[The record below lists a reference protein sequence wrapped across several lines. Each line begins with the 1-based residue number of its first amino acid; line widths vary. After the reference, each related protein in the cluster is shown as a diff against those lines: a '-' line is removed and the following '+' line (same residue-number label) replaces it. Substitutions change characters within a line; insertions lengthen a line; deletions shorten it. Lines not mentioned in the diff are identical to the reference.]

1 MVCALRCLTCKV
13 LFESIDALNDHC
25 ALTTHPLTPYRCL
38 PCNRAFAASSS
49 LQSHLK
55 SSKHRSRTQLSA
67 QISQASHGATQP
79 VPDVTLTATLTTNN
93 VEDQTQTVCRRC
105 NLTFE
110 NHELLFEHYRTR
122 TSSLDLDCHIC
133 VQVFT
138 KKKYLKKHME
148 KYHPQVLVLPVP
160 ISKSETQITTSGP
173 APHVKPPAV
182 FSTEA
187 STQLQVEP
195 ELLEDDDFV
204 LVEKSSL
211 LHTPETPTPVTS
223 IPQNEN
229 TNAALPTTSNG
240 LFKCP
245 GCHTH
250 FHSFSTFVIH
260 IDSGECSSA
269 SVSQQINNEINA
281 FAVQLFRNLSVISG

>member
-25 ALTTHPLTPYRCL
+25 ALTAHLLTPYRCL
-38 PCNRAFAASSS
+38 PCNRAFAASSGF
-49 LQSHLK
+49 QSHIK
-55 SSKHRSRTQLSA
+55 SAKHRSRTQISA
-67 QISQASHGATQP
+67 QISQASHSATQP
-79 VPDVTLTATLTTNN
+79 VPDVTLTTTLTTNN
-93 VEDQTQTVCRRC
+93 VEDQIQTVCRRC

-110 NHELLFEHYRTR
+110 NHELLFEHYRT
-122 TSSLDLDCHIC
+122 SSLDLDCHIC
-133 VQVFT
+133 VQVLL
-138 KKKYLKKHME
+138 KKNKLKKHMK
-148 KYHPQVLVLPVP
+148 KYHPQVLVLP
-160 ISKSETQITTSGP
+160 ISKSEAQITTSESGP
-173 APHVKPPAV
+173 APHVKPPPV

-211 LHTPETPTPVTS
+211 LLRTPETPTPVTS

-229 TNAALPTTSNG
+229 TNAVLPT
-240 LFKCP
+240 KCP